1 MVILKVMKK
10 QVIIIL
16 SIFCSY
22 FSFGQ
27 EDKKSEME
35 VFYQVLSPSYSLS
48 YAKVN
53 STGSGVY
60 TASSN
65 GLSLSLF
72 RYGFRKNIFEC
83 SGGFSFHF
91 LSTNI
96 VSDSKSLDLKFS
108 GFTPELRAKVFPFGL
123 KNGLYLGAGAQ
134 FFVFPYASG
143 DIRLNSFRPMFLTG
157 VSKEYGFTVFLV
169 PPILSGVTN
178 NIILNKDWYLGME
191 VDIPWSKIFR

>member
-1 MVILKVMKK
+1 MKK
-10 QVIIIL
+10 LIYSFIII
-16 SIFCSY
+16 
-22 FSFGQ
+22 FSFSLAHTQ
-27 EDKKSEME
+27 EDTKKSELE
-35 VFYQVLSPSYSLS
+35 LFYQVLSPSYSLS

-60 TASSN
+60 TAASN

-83 SGGFSFHF
+83 SGGFSFHY
-91 LSTNI
+91 LSTKI
-96 VSDSKSLDLKFS
+96 DSDNKSLDLRFS
-108 GFTPELRAKVFPFGL
+108 GFTPEIRAKVFPLGL
-123 KNGLYLGAGAQ
+123 KNGLFVGTGAQ

-143 DIRLNSFRPMFLTG
+143 EIRLNAFRPMFLTG

-178 NIILNKDWYLGME
+178 DINLNKDWYLGME
-191 VDIPWSKIFR
+191 VDIPWSKLF

>member
-1 MVILKVMKK
+1 MKK
-10 QVIIIL
+10 VIYSLIII
-16 SIFCSY
+16 
-22 FSFGQ
+22 FSFSFVHAQ
-27 EDKKSEME
+27 EEEKKSELE
-35 VFYQVLSPSYSLS
+35 LFYQVLSPSYSLS

-53 STGSGVY
+53 STGSGEY
-60 TASSN
+60 TATSN

-83 SGGFSFHF
+83 SGGFSFHY
-91 LSTNI
+91 LSTKI
-96 VSDSKSLDLKFS
+96 DSDNKTLDLRFS

-123 KNGLYLGAGAQ
+123 KNGFFVGTGAQ

-178 NIILNKDWYLGME
+178 DIILNKDWYLGME
-191 VDIPWSKIFR
+191 VDIPWSKLF

>member
-1 MVILKVMKK
+1 MKNNFLIFLFIFS
-10 QVIIIL
+10 VSIAL
-16 SIFCSY
+16 S
-22 FSFGQ
+22 Q
-27 EDKKSEME
+27 EDNKSEIE
-35 VFYQVLSPSYSLS
+35 LFYQVLSPSYSLS
-48 YAKVN
+48 YVKAN
-53 STGSGVY
+53 TAGSGSY
-60 TASSN
+60 TATSN
-65 GLSLSLF
+65 GLSLSIY

-91 LSTNI
+91 LSSKI
-96 VSDSKSLDLKFS
+96 VSDNKSLDLKFS

-123 KNGLYLGAGAQ
+123 KNGVYVGAGAQ

-169 PPILSGVTN
+169 PPIMTGVTN

-191 VDIPWSKIFR
+191 VDIPWSKIF

>member
-1 MVILKVMKK
+1 MKK
-10 QVIIIL
+10 VIYSFIII
-16 SIFCSY
+16 
-22 FSFGQ
+22 FSFSLAHTQ
-27 EDKKSEME
+27 EDTKKSELE
-35 VFYQVLSPSYSLS
+35 LFYQVLSPSYSLS

-60 TASSN
+60 TSASN

-83 SGGFSFHF
+83 SGGFSFHY
-91 LSTNI
+91 LSTKI
-96 VSDSKSLDLKFS
+96 DSDNKSLDLRFS
-108 GFTPELRAKVFPFGL
+108 GFTPEIRAKVFPLGL
-123 KNGLYLGAGAQ
+123 KNGLFVGTGAQ

-143 DIRLNSFRPMFLTG
+143 EIRLNAFRPMLLTG

-178 NIILNKDWYLGME
+178 DIILNKDWYLGME
-191 VDIPWSKIFR
+191 VDIPWSKLF